1 MCKTKSF
8 LTTSL
13 EFFYSLESLL
23 FQAES
28 SLSARKIVVEVCDAI
43 VKRGGRLAGA
53 GIVGI
58 LQKMEEDSRGL
69 IFGKRTVVAMDGGL
83 YEHYPQYRRYLKD
96 AVRELLGSEISKNIV
111 VEHSK
116 DGSGIGAALLAAT
129 NSKYDHG
136 Y

>member
-1 MCKTKSF
+1 M
-8 LTTSL
+8 
-13 EFFYSLESLL
+13 
-23 FQAES
+23 
-28 SLSARKIVVEVCDAI
+28 EVCDAI

-58 LQKMEEDSRGL
+58 LQKVEGDAKGL

-83 YEHYPQYRRYLKD
+83 YQHYPQYRSYLQD
-96 AVRELLGSEISKNIV
+96 AVTELLGLEMSKNIV
-111 VEHSK
+111 IEHSK

-129 NSKYDHG
+129 NSQYDHD

>member
-1 MCKTKSF
+1 M
-8 LTTSL
+8 
-13 EFFYSLESLL
+13 
-23 FQAES
+23 
-28 SLSARKIVVEVCDAI
+28 VVEVCDTI

-58 LQKMEEDSRGL
+58 LQKMEQDSEGL

-83 YEHYPQYRRYLKD
+83 YEHYPHYRRYIQD
-96 AVRELLGSEISKNIV
+96 AVTELLGTETSRDVII
-111 VEHSK
+111 EHSK

-129 NSKYDHG
+129 NSKYGHD